1 MAKLSRAANTQ
12 KCIRAGGKH
21 NDLDDV
27 GKDVYHHTFFEML
40 GSWSFGDYFKVSSKR
55 RSLSK
60 DQRNFEQNSHFYWGK
75 WVLTLMVSWYK
86 ISSWRFRS
94 EGHLSILRLLGS
106 NTCNFIY
113 DFSLHVDFLYKFDC
127 LWWRYCIGPLLLIL
141 NRFWFG
147 HIPHLFDRFV
157 GIGM

>member
-55 RSLSK
+55 RTVGIL
-60 DQRNFEQNSHFYWGK
+60 
-75 WVLTLMVSWYK
+75 
-86 ISSWRFRS
+86 IFRS
-94 EGHLSILRLLGS
+94 EGHFLILRLPES
-106 NTCNFIY
+106 SACN
-113 DFSLHVDFLYKFDC
+113 
-127 LWWRYCIGPLLLIL
+127 LIISVYI
-141 NRFWFG
+141 W
-147 HIPHLFDRFV
+147 IS
-157 GIGM
+157 